1 MRRLSI
7 VHWGIIGAAIVCTVL
22 LGFVNTSPAAEKK
35 PVAEVNHDEHSKTLD
50 QLVSE
55 ARKRFSPEVQK
66 RVAIIEGSISTE
78 RDFIRRGQF
87 YDSLIRLA
95 GNAKEYAFAA
105 WVSEQKAIKN
115 NGSDNDWQVAG
126 ERYRASAAFQQD
138 HESQPVLFE
147 SAMRC
152 FNKAIEINPKNL
164 DAKVGIGICIVDGSS
179 DPMQGIQTLLDVVK
193 EDSTNVNAQ
202 LALGDFSV
210 KRGAPDKAIARYST
224 ALKLRPDYYG
234 LHLNIAEQYEAMG
247 DSASAVQHLEEY
259 VKIETDPLVK
269 NDVENAI
276 RRLRKNPA
284 KQ

>member
-7 VHWGIIGAAIVCTVL
+7 VHWGIIGAAIACTVL
-22 LGFVNTSPAAEKK
+22 LGFVNTSPSAGKNT
-35 PVAEVNHDEHSKTLD
+35 PVQANHDAHSKPLE

-55 ARKRFSPEVQK
+55 ARNRFTPEVQ
-66 RVAIIEGSISTE
+66 RQIAVIEGSISTE

-87 YDSLIRLA
+87 FDSLIRIA

-105 WVSEQKAIKN
+105 WASEQKAIKN
-115 NGSDNDWQVAG
+115 NGSDSDWQMAG
-126 ERYRASAAFQQD
+126 ERYRASVAFQQD
-138 HESQPVLFE
+138 PESQPALFDA
-147 SAMRC
+147 AMRC
-152 FNKAIEINPKNL
+152 FNKAMEINPKNL

-179 DPMQGIQTLLDVVK
+179 DPMKGIQTLLEVVK

-210 KRGAPDKAIARYST
+210 KRGAPDKAIARYT
-224 ALKLRPDYYG
+224 AALNLRPDYYG
-234 LHLNIAEQYEAMG
+234 LHLNIAEQCEAMG
-247 DSASAVQHLEEY
+247 DTASAIQHLEEY